1 MYSPKV
7 PEQLI
12 PRLYQLAKNRRI
24 PMTRLVAQLI
34 QLGLTHLERETS
46 HDPAPTHENPPV
58 PHQQERKEQ

>member
-46 HDPAPTHENPPV
+46 
-58 PHQQERKEQ
+58 QERATEVKQRSVNTTTKGKTR